1 MQFILHPSVSIL
13 WLRMRLGLLGRNYA
27 GVVWIR
33 LIVLSISVI
42 YIHCTAACLLRE
54 IDGPCVMYVCTRF
67 YAPRKDHTLRTS
79 ASVDIREL
87 KQTTTMK
94 ATRTS
99 LNKSF
104 NELSKTVAVHVRYKS
119 SYISMPS
126 SAKQQREITKFCVV
140 YGTGTTTANFSYF
153 YLNLN
158 AVVSNLA

>member
-1 MQFILHPSVSIL
+1 MYQSCGWECGWDCWEEITLVYFEFAWLFLEFLKFIS
-13 WLRMRLGLLGRNYA
+13 
-27 GVVWIR
+27 
-33 LIVLSISVI
+33 
-42 YIHCTAACLLRE
+42 TARPLVYWERS
-54 IDGPCVMYVCTRF
+54 DGPCVMYVCTRF

-99 LNKSF
+99 LNRSF

-158 AVVSNLA
+158 AVVANLA